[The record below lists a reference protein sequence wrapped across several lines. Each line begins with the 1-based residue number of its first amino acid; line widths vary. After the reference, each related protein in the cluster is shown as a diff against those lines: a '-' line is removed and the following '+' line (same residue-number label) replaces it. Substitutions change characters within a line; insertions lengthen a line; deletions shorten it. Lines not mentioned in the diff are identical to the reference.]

1 MSTTKLTLAQK
12 VANLNTPLTWDN
24 IQNKP
29 PFGTEANT
37 ILEGSKFIEG
47 LGVNGYGGTIQD
59 PGQKVAGKCY
69 FDINTKSLFLCKT
82 TNNLTS
88 PNSDYFTS
96 FDNKSLLNKLE
107 NLFKVR
113 GSKDC
118 NVVYTDSII
127 SFETWSGYVMTNR
140 PVADN
145 AQMGLL
151 LTFSYGRKMQM
162 YISSSGTYIRL
173 NQGPENYS
181 SWLGWMRLS

>member
-1 MSTTKLTLAQK
+1 MDLELFGIVPKIIPVVFVLPSNMTSYLDKFSSTLTMYQ
-12 VANLNTPLTWDN
+12 NL
-24 IQNKP
+24 
-29 PFGTEANT
+29 F
-37 ILEGSKFIEG
+37 
-47 LGVNGYGGTIQD
+47 
-59 PGQKVAGKCY
+59 C
-69 FDINTKSLFLCKT
+69 
-82 TNNLTS
+82 
-88 PNSDYFTS
+88 
-96 FDNKSLLNKLE
+96 LE

-118 NVVYTDSII
+118 NVVYTDSVI

-162 YISSSGTYIRL
+162 YISSSGAYIRL